1 MSGHSKWKKVKHKKA
16 ASDAKR
22 GKIFTKLLKEITIAA
37 RQGGGDPEFNPRL
50 RLAILSAKQNNVPGG
65 NIDRAVKK
73 GMGELGGAILEEVT
87 YEGYGPGGVAV
98 LVDVITDNKNR
109 TVSEIRSAFTKYNGN
124 LGASGSVAWM
134 FTKKGILTIDANK
147 TSEDQLMEILL
158 EAGADDIRREGDS
171 FEIYTTPEQF
181 EAVKEALEKNKI
193 EIHSSE
199 LSMEAGST
207 IHLSGKQAEQM
218 LTLLEI
224 LEDHDDVKQVYA
236 NFDVDE
242 EEIEKIAEKG

>member
-207 IHLSGKQAEQM
+207 FHLSGKQAEQM

>member
-1 MSGHSKWKKVKHKKA
+1 M
-16 ASDAKR
+16 
-22 GKIFTKLLKEITIAA
+22 
-37 RQGGGDPEFNPRL
+37 
-50 RLAILSAKQNNVPGG
+50 
-65 NIDRAVKK
+65 
-73 GMGELGGAILEEVT
+73 
-87 YEGYGPGGVAV
+87 
-98 LVDVITDNKNR
+98 DVITDNKNR

>member
-134 FTKKGILTIDANK
+134 FTKKGILTVDANS

-193 EIHSSE
+193 EIHSAE

-207 IHLSGKQAEQM
+207 MHLSGKQAEQM
-218 LTLLEI
+218 LTLMEI
-224 LEDHDDVKQVYA
+224 LEDHDDVKQVYS